1 MRLTLS
7 LLILIVGMY
16 LVLAVRYATE
26 TPDWQVPDEPAHY
39 NYIRQLEDGAI
50 PVIRM
55 GDWDTEYQNTL
66 TSTGFNP
73 IHLNKLDRIQYEDH
87 QPPLYY
93 ILATPIFAASDGN
106 LTTLRLFSV
115 FIGLGVILAS
125 FAVLYRLFPEMSPL
139 ALGVAAFIAFL
150 PQHLSFLSGVNNDPL
165 AGLMVGLILLRV
177 VTYLQKPTVQKQ
189 DAILLGVLVG
199 LACLTKVTVYFLAG
213 VAGVAILLRGGREK
227 WSRPVAIQQ
236 IGLFLL
242 PALVMGG
249 VWWGRNLSVYGGTDF
264 LGLQRHD
271 EVAAGQLQTDDYI
284 ERDLNG
290 NRTQYYKNYA
300 YTTFHSFWGQF
311 GWMAIP
317 MPTRIYRILLGG
329 VLFCLMGFGL
339 FALQNHRHW
348 QRPQKEMLFL
358 LMLTLGLVGAA
369 YLLYNRQFVQFQG
382 RYLYPALIP
391 MGFLLAGGL
400 SGWAHLLPAKPYT
413 RWMPVLVML
422 LLALLAW
429 YALGTYITPNLP
441 AWE

>member
-1 MRLTLS
+1 MRLTLF

-73 IHLNKLDRIQYEDH
+73 IHLNELDRIQYEDH

-125 FAVLYRLFPEMSPL
+125 FAVLYRLFPEMPLL

-213 VAGVAILLRGGREK
+213 VVGVAILLRGWREK

-271 EVAAGQLQTDDYI
+271 EVAAGQLQTADYI

-339 FALQNHRHW
+339 FALQNYRHW

-400 SGWAHLLPAKPYT
+400 SGWAHLLPAKSYT
-413 RWMPVLVML
+413 RWIPVLVML
-422 LLALLAW
+422 LLAWLAW